1 MANETTITVIGNLV
15 EDPALRFTPS
25 GAAVANFTVAST
37 PDAALTQAAG
47 GDWLN
52 LAACRSQ
59 PAFTDQDLD
68 SITATCSRCRVA
80 ADCAKL
86 GRLELARALG
96 DKSDRG
102 EQRVYAGHQL
112 RDLLLLARRDTA
124 GRKAAYQALDTT
136 LQRAAGLDTFGHNCG
151 CCGRSVDACM
161 CPPTLEG
168 GAA

>member
-1 MANETTITVIGNLV
+1 MT
-15 EDPALRFTPS
+15 RMSRHPS
-25 GAAVANFTVAST
+25 G
-37 PDAALTQAAG
+37 AALTQAAA

-59 PAFTDQDLD
+59 PAFTDQDSD
-68 SITATCSRCRVA
+68 VIAVTCSRCRAA

-86 GRLELARALG
+86 GRLELARALTG
-96 DKSDRG
+96 KSDRG

-124 GRKAAYQALDTT
+124 GRKAAYQALNTT

-151 CCGRSVDACM
+151 CCGRSSAFINDQGRCLSPACREA
-161 CPPTLEG
+161 T
-168 GAA
+168 A

>member
-1 MANETTITVIGNLV
+1 MS
-15 EDPALRFTPS
+15 RYPS
-25 GAAVANFTVAST
+25 
-37 PDAALTQAAG
+37 DAALGAAAN
-47 GDWLN
+47 GDWTAH
-52 LAACRSQ
+52 AACRRQ
-59 PAFTDQDLD
+59 PAFTDQDAD
-68 SITATCSRCRVA
+68 SITATCSRCRAA

-124 GRKAAYQALDTT
+124 GRKAAYQALTTT
-136 LQRAAGLDTFGHNCG
+136 LQRAAGFDTFGYNCG
-151 CCGRSVDACM
+151 HCGRSVDACT
-161 CPPTLEG
+161 CQQSLEG